1 MNKELWL
8 KAAKEA
14 GIEDF
19 EIYEQKSK
27 TTSIRVYQENVDRY
41 TISECNGI
49 AVRGIYKGNMGI
61 YFLEQD
67 DDELMNHALSQIKE
81 NAEAITSEDIVD
93 IYPGDDK
100 YPVIEQRTC
109 TLIDQKDE
117 VKIELLK
124 EIESRLKK
132 SDKRIDQV
140 MSVSYGEVS
149 GQTAIDNT
157 KGIHLQDEQ
166 HVAFISAGVMAKDQE
181 DTKVAYD
188 WKYIYNL
195 ADIDVEK
202 FTQNLS
208 KKVLDK
214 LHAESVE
221 SGTYP
226 VLIDREAMADIL
238 EAFCG
243 MFDGENAHKGISLL
257 HDRLGENIFSEDIT
271 IVDDPF
277 MKDGYNCHS
286 FDDEGVACQKT
297 TLVDNG
303 VLKSYLHNLKSA
315 RLMDC
320 KTTGNGF
327 KGGYSTNV
335 GIAPTNLY
343 IQNGNHSV
351 EEMIASMDK
360 GIIITEVTGLH
371 AGLRP
376 LTGDFS
382 LQSEGWY
389 VENGKKVRPVNLI
402 TIAGNFMK
410 AMNEISMVGND
421 GKLNADAIGSPSILF
436 SALAVSGN

>member
-8 KAAKEA
+8 KAAKEE

-27 TTSIRVYQENVDRY
+27 STSIRVYEGKTDRY

-49 AVRGIYKGNMGI
+49 AVRGIYAGNMGI

-67 DDELMNHALSQIKE
+67 NDELMQHAISQVKE
-81 NAEAITSEDIVD
+81 NAEAITSEDVVD
-93 IYPGDDK
+93 IYPGDEH
-100 YPVIEQRTC
+100 YPVLEERRC

-117 VKIELLK
+117 AKIEFLK
-124 EIESRLKK
+124 EIESQLKE
-132 SDKRIDQV
+132 SDKRISQV

-149 GQTAIDNT
+149 VQTAIDNT
-157 KGIHLQDEQ
+157 KGVHLQDER
-166 HVAFISAGVMAKDQE
+166 HVAFISAGVMAKEQE

-188 WKYIYNL
+188 WKYIYDL
-195 ADIDVEK
+195 ADLNVKD
-202 FTQNLS
+202 FSQNLS
-208 KKVLDK
+208 KKVIDK

-221 SGTYP
+221 SATYP

-257 HDRLGENIFSEDIT
+257 HGRMEEKIFSEDIT
-271 IVDDPF
+271 VIDDPF
-277 MKDGYNCHS
+277 MKDGYNCRS

-297 TLVDNG
+297 VLIENG
-303 VLKSYLHNLKSA
+303 VLKSYLHDLKSA

-343 IQNGNHSV
+343 IQNGKHSV

-402 TIAGNFMK
+402 TIAGNFMN
-410 AMNEISMVGND
+410 AMKDIAMVGND
-421 GKLNADAIGSPSILF
+421 MKLNADAVGSPSILF
-436 SALAVSGN
+436 KGLAVSGN